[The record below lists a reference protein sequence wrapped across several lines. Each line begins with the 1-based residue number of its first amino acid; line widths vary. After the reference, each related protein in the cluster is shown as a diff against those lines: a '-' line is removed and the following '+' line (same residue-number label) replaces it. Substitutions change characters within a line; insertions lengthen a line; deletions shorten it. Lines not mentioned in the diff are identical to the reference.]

1 MPIASAPRSGTAR
14 RCWNSFSITEVVAG
28 GCRGRGAPRG
38 RLAAVDRRAVLAG
51 LPVVQASKFELV
63 INAETARMLGLIVPP
78 FLLAISDEVI
88 DAHDPLWH
96 QAAVREC
103 AIFRRFS
110 G

>member
-14 RCWNSFSITEVVAG
+14 RCWNSISITEVVAG

-63 INAETARMLGLIVPP
+63 LRLISRPVVSAFKQTGHRSRHRRMTDFDPERS
-78 FLLAISDEVI
+78 LAGPKSRT
-88 DAHDPLWH
+88 
-96 QAAVREC
+96 AAVSPRW
-103 AIFRRFS
+103 
-110 G
+110 